1 MKKLSLFLFLLCA
14 TGSTIAQNKSITL
27 FDNETREPLHGAT
40 IKAGSQTLLTKPNGM
55 VSIPVEQTEIEISFS
70 GYESIIVHLN
80 QTTTAIGIQRKAN
93 NLQEVVVSANRD
105 AIKRTF
111 APIAVT
117 TISTRTINETKATT
131 IDQLI
136 NKVSGAYMVNLGNEQ
151 HAMGIRQPMGTR
163 SLFLY
168 LEDGIPIRT
177 SGVFNH
183 NALMEMNMSAVRSI
197 EVVKGPSSSLYG
209 GEAIGGAINMI
220 TQAPT
225 AIPTL
230 RASLQLNNI
239 GYRRTDLQTGFT
251 KGKWGLA
258 LSGYYTQ
265 RKSGFIEFSDF
276 HKTIGTARID
286 YRFSNKV
293 RLENSLTYMDYYS
306 DMSGGIDSV
315 MFANQS
321 FKSQQTFT
329 YRKATTIRHRSSLF
343 WEWNENSKTTFHAV
357 FRQNSLGQNPSYRV
371 RDDYRRQGGGYIGKK
386 EVAHGEI
393 NDNSFK
399 SYVAILQHRQQFK
412 WLQSTVIGGTT
423 LDVSPNTAI
432 ANYIKINKDT
442 LSGKY
447 VGFLD
452 RPDSLLV
459 HYKTG
464 ISNVAAFVNYEC
476 VPIPNLRIVASI
488 RYDAFRYNFN
498 NYLPVSAIS
507 GSPDTIS
514 NFSKFSPKVGF
525 TYNFKK
531 NRGFYFNYSAGF
543 VPPQVSELYRA
554 VKIPVLEPSTFINTE
569 IGGWAELI
577 KDKLTADISLYQM
590 EGKNS
595 IISVRFDDGTFGN
608 ANAGAT
614 LHKGFELGL
623 NATPI
628 KDLQLR
634 FSGAYSKHTFKN
646 YIEKGIKFNGKEI
659 NNAPNWVHNA
669 EVTYRPSFIKG
680 FRLSVEWQKMSK
692 YFMDQANLFQ
702 YKGFDVV
709 NARLGYRLRGA
720 EVWLNIINLLDAYYA
735 VNSSKSQF
743 GYNYTPGE
751 PRNFNLGISYDFGT
765 FFKQTSN

>member
-1 MKKLSLFLFLLCA
+1 MKKLCLFLFFLCV
-14 TGSTIAQNKSITL
+14 TGSTIAQIINIKL

-40 IKAGSQTLLTKPNGM
+40 IKVGAQTFFSKADGS
-55 VSIPVEQTEIEISFS
+55 VSIPAEHLEIEISFS
-70 GYESIIVHLN
+70 GYENLTVRLD

-93 NLQEVVVSANRD
+93 NLQEVVVSANRE
-105 AIKRTF
+105 AIKRTQ
-111 APIAVT
+111 APIAIA
-117 TISTRTINETKATT
+117 TISARTINETKATT
-131 IDQLI
+131 IDQLV

-183 NALMEMNMSAVRSI
+183 NALMEMNMAAVKNI

-209 GEAIGGAINMI
+209 GEAIGGAVNMI

-230 RASLQLNNI
+230 RASLQYNNI
-239 GYRRTDLQTGFT
+239 GYRRADLQTGFT
-251 KGKWGLA
+251 KGRWGFA

-276 HKTIGTARID
+276 HKAIGTARID

-329 YRKATTIRHRSSLF
+329 YRKATTLRHRSSLF
-343 WEWNENSKTTFHAV
+343 WEWNENSKTTVHAV
-357 FRQNSLGQNPSYRV
+357 YRDNKMGMNPSFRV
-371 RDDYRRQGGGYIGKK
+371 RDDYRRQGGGFVGKK

-393 NDNSFK
+393 SDNSFK

-412 WLQSTVIGGTT
+412 WLQTSLIGGGTV
-423 LDVSPNTAI
+423 DISPNTAI
-432 ANYIKINKDT
+432 ANYIRIKKDT
-442 LSGKY
+442 INNKY
-447 VGFLD
+447 VSYEN
-452 RPDSLLV
+452 RADSLLV
-459 HYKTG
+459 KYNTG
-464 ISNVAAFVNYEC
+464 ITNIAAFLNYEC
-476 VPIPNLRIVASI
+476 TPVKNLRIVASL

-498 NYLPVSAIS
+498 NYLPVSSVS

-514 NFSKFSPKVGF
+514 NFSKFSPKLGF
-525 TYNFKK
+525 TYNFK
-531 NRGFYFNYSAGF
+531 NNSGIYFNYSAGF

-554 VKIPVLEPSTFINTE
+554 VKIPVLEPSTFISTE

-614 LHKGFELGL
+614 LHKGIELGL

-628 KDLQLR
+628 KDLQIR
-634 FSGAYSKHTFKN
+634 FSGAYSKHTFKT
-646 YIEKGIKFNGKEI
+646 YIERGVKFNGNEI

-680 FRLSVEWQKMSK
+680 FRLAVEWQKMSK

-702 YKGFDVV
+702 YNGFDVV
-709 NARLGYRLRGA
+709 NARLGYRLKGA
-720 EVWLNIINLLDAYYA
+720 EVWLNIINVLDAYYA

-765 FFKQTSN
+765 LLKKTTK